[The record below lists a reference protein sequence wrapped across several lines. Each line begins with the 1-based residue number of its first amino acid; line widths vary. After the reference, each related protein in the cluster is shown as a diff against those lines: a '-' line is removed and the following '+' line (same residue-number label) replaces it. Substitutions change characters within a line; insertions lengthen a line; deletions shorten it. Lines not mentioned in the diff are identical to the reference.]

1 MNDSLRSMTRRLAET
16 MASEEGAL
24 TLARMQR
31 LTLAAARA
39 PAPARPDRGLRLG
52 IWEPHAGEDGS
63 LEFARAADTA
73 GEWRY
78 WADVARIPR
87 KSGPRIVLVGESV
100 ARAYLFD
107 PAVTLAGML
116 AAALGVEVIDLART
130 DLTAEQ
136 LPPLFDAL
144 PALEPDA
151 IVLFA
156 GNNWS
161 SVRLELEELDLLA
174 GALREGGFARSR
186 SVFVETLI
194 RGRARATLEAIATRL
209 EGIPLCVVVP
219 EFNLLD
225 WRSEPSVV
233 VPILADVGG
242 WLALH
247 AEGRADE
254 MIAIDGGSSP
264 VSQQAAAGH
273 ALARGDA
280 DEARRRLE
288 SARDALC
295 GLMISHS
302 PRCPG
307 VVQDELRAA
316 AVRHD
321 WPIVDLPRLFG
332 PLPGRQLF
340 LDYCHLTAEGLVA
353 AAAAIADA
361 LAPIAG
367 SKLAPPPQPDPHA
380 TACAHLLA
388 AIHNAHYGQ
397 PAEVVAHH
405 ATRARELDPNV
416 RGLAASIAEVVSRRS
431 EAWLCSAWDALGR
444 EPQGRRYLGAPE
456 MMRAPRVADMTLAD
470 AMAAAAGADGLVD
483 RILIEEAAPAPLD
496 LLAPSYRAAT
506 FREAVG
512 HGLGP
517 APGFVRATAPVSR
530 FVIVRAEA
538 ELLTARVT
546 LRAAGEVAVVVN
558 GVRVGSVAAQMR
570 WTTSDI
576 ALALNRGRNV
586 IELHWPPPRPDA
598 TLEFERAARRL
609 ERGLYPE
616 VLVAFGELHAFT
628 AS

>member
-1 MNDSLRSMTRRLAET
+1 MSELLRGMTRRLAET

-31 LTLAAARA
+31 LTLAASRA

-87 KSGPRIVLVGESV
+87 KSGPRVVLVGESV

-116 AAALGVEVIDLART
+116 AAALDVEVVDLART

-174 GALREGGFARSR
+174 GAIREGGFARSR

-209 EGIPLCVVVP
+209 EGVPLCVVVP
-219 EFNLLD
+219 EFNLRD

-233 VPILADVGG
+233 VPVLADVGR
-242 WLALH
+242 WLTLH
-247 AEGRADE
+247 DEGRAGE
-254 MIAIDGGSSP
+254 MIALDGGSSP
-264 VSQQAAAGH
+264 VSQQVAADH
-273 ALARGDA
+273 ALARGDTG
-280 DEARRRLE
+280 EARRRLE
-288 SARDALC
+288 AGRDALC
-295 GLMISHS
+295 GLMTAHS

-307 VVQDELRAA
+307 VVQEELHSAA
-316 AVRHD
+316 GRHH
-321 WPIVDLPRLFG
+321 WPLVDLPQLFG
-332 PLPGRQLF
+332 PLPDRRLF

-353 AAAAIADA
+353 AAAGISEA
-361 LAPIAG
+361 LASITGRDP
-367 SKLAPPPQPDPHA
+367 APPPQPDAHVS
-380 TACAHLLA
+380 ACAHLLA

-397 PAEVVAHH
+397 PADVVVYH
-405 ATRARELDPNV
+405 ATRASKLDPDV

-431 EAWLCSAWDALGR
+431 EAWLCRAWDALGR

-483 RILIEEAAPAPLD
+483 RILIEEAALAPLD
-496 LLAPSYRAAT
+496 LLSPSHRAAT

-512 HGLGP
+512 QGLGP

-530 FVIVRAEA
+530 FAVVRADA
-538 ELLTARVT
+538 EQLTARIT
-546 LRAAGEVAVVVN
+546 LRAAGDVTVVVN
-558 GVRVGSVAAQMR
+558 GVRVGRLAAKPQ

-576 ALALNRGRNV
+576 ALALNRGRNLV
-586 IELHWPPPRPDA
+586 ELHWPPPRPDA
-598 TLEFERAARRL
+598 VAEFERAARRL